1 MDISVVIPTYNR
13 REGLRRCLEA
23 LFDQDYP
30 EGGLE
35 VIVVDDGSTDKTLD
49 MLRDLSKTKT
59 FLRWFTQPHRGPA
72 AARNFGLSQAA
83 ADIVGFTD
91 DDCVL
96 SSDWVEKM
104 VRAHRLYPEATAV
117 GGTTVVPSGSVK
129 LAVSQFLSDGAIQT
143 AIGGQTEV
151 IFFPTCNV
159 SLKKKL
165 LDKDV
170 FDESFPLPA
179 GEDLEFFWRL
189 FCKGRRF
196 VARADIFVTHDRD
209 PSLAGFL
216 RQAYSYGRGNFL
228 VRCLYSNHPLLK
240 ELKEGGV
247 AFWFATL
254 LNFIKIPRFS
264 GVLGKKLIGKRSD
277 LGGWRAGPVYFYFA
291 LHKAAYLFGNIAE
304 HRARRSGILSPRIF
318 SDGLL
323 QTFILDI
330 THTCNLSCRICDI
343 WETGSREKDLDIVLV
358 KKALKEARDL
368 HVPEIA
374 LSGGEPLLRR
384 DISEIFEFARQ
395 IGIRDLGVL
404 TNGLLIK
411 DRMAFLMP
419 YLLDETI
426 SLVVSLDSLRPDVHN
441 LIRSNERAWEG
452 TCAGLKEL
460 SALKVRYPQVH
471 FSVITIVLDRN
482 LEELGDIARYV
493 RSLGADSIQF
503 QPLLPNNL
511 RMAQRKD
518 SPFWIRGERQV
529 LLDAKIE
536 ELVVF
541 GENEPGFIRNSAVN
555 LRLMKKYYRGGI
567 SSGDVRCS
575 SAGKTVLLANQGVFT
590 TCFSRYGDVATQTL
604 AEVLRSEDI
613 RKARRQLAQ
622 CSWPCLLPCFCDR

>member
-1 MDISVVIPTYNR
+1 
-13 REGLRRCLEA
+13 
-23 LFDQDYP
+23 
-30 EGGLE
+30 
-35 VIVVDDGSTDKTLD
+35 
-49 MLRDLSKTKT
+49 
-59 FLRWFTQPHRGPA
+59 
-72 AARNFGLSQAA
+72 
-83 ADIVGFTD
+83 
-91 DDCVL
+91 
-96 SSDWVEKM
+96 
-104 VRAHRLYPEATAV
+104 
-117 GGTTVVPSGSVK
+117 
-129 LAVSQFLSDGAIQT
+129 
-143 AIGGQTEV
+143 
-151 IFFPTCNV
+151 
-159 SLKKKL
+159 
-165 LDKDV
+165 
-170 FDESFPLPA
+170 
-179 GEDLEFFWRL
+179 
-189 FCKGRRF
+189 
-196 VARADIFVTHDRD
+196 
-209 PSLAGFL
+209 
-216 RQAYSYGRGNFL
+216 
-228 VRCLYSNHPLLK
+228 
-240 ELKEGGV
+240 
-247 AFWFATL
+247 
-254 LNFIKIPRFS
+254 
-264 GVLGKKLIGKRSD
+264 
-277 LGGWRAGPVYFYFA
+277 
-291 LHKAAYLFGNIAE
+291 
-304 HRARRSGILSPRIF
+304 
-318 SDGLL
+318 
-323 QTFILDI
+323 
-330 THTCNLSCRICDI
+330 
-343 WETGSREKDLDIVLV
+343 
-358 KKALKEARDL
+358 LKEARDL